1 MTEPARRSISARLV
15 QLAWPVIGLNVLNVL
30 ALAVDTA
37 MIGRTANAEAALT
50 GLGFATQLVFLL
62 MVLMMG
68 LTVGTVAVSARAHGA
83 GDGDRVRHVLTQST
97 QLTVLLGVGVAV
109 VGNLLAP
116 ALIGLLGGSGDA
128 LQAGLAYLRPML
140 LGSTFYY
147 LTILYGASLRSVGNT
162 RLAFGVALLA
172 NLVNFGL
179 NYTFILGNFGAPALG
194 IQGAA
199 LGTVCSQLFSAGLL
213 FTLIRR
219 GAVAGIDVRLRPTRI
234 DAPLAR
240 TLIRIGAPAAA
251 DMVILNASFLSIV
264 GMLGRIDPVA
274 VAAHGIGLR
283 VQALA
288 FVPGMSISQATGA
301 MVGNAL
307 GAGRL
312 DEARAVVRSSLVLCT
327 VIMST
332 LAVLIVGF
340 DDALI
345 RLFDV
350 PLDSDLAGYIRTW
363 MRLLGV
369 CMPLA
374 GIYISF
380 VGMFQGSGATRISL
394 GINLW
399 ATLAVQIPASLLLG
413 FPLGLATLGVWAGF
427 PLGFVVKAAL
437 GAVHWRRGAW
447 AATGARA

>member
-1 MTEPARRSISARLV
+1 MTDPDRRSIPARLV

-37 MIGRTANAEAALT
+37 MIGRTPNAEAALT

-68 LTVGTVAVSARAHGA
+68 LTVGTVALSARAHGA
-83 GDGDRVRHVLTQST
+83 GDGGRVRHVLTQST
-97 QLTVLLGVGVAV
+97 QLTVLLGVIVAV

-116 ALIGLLGGSGDA
+116 TLIGLLGGSDA
-128 LQAGLAYLRPML
+128 ALEAGLLYLRPML
-140 LGSTFYY
+140 VGSTFYY

-162 RLAFGVALLA
+162 RLAFLVALAA

-199 LGTVCSQLFSAGLL
+199 FGTVCSQAFSAVLL
-213 FTLIRR
+213 LTLIRR
-219 GAVAGIDVRLRPTRI
+219 GAVPGISVRLRPAPV

-240 TLIRIGAPAAA
+240 TLVRIGAPAAA

-307 GAGRL
+307 GAGNL
-312 DEARAVVRSSLVLCT
+312 KEAKAVVRASLVLCT
-327 VIMST
+327 IIMST

-340 DDALI
+340 EDSLI
-345 RLFDV
+345 LLFDV
-350 PLDSDLAGYIRTW
+350 PLDRPLAGYIRTW
-363 MRLLGV
+363 MRVLGL

-380 VGMFQGSGATRISL
+380 VGMFQGAGATRISL
-394 GINLW
+394 RINLW
-399 ATLAVQIPASLLLG
+399 ATLAVQIPLSFLLG
-413 FPLGLATLGVWAGF
+413 FPLGLSTLGVWAGF

-447 AATGARA
+447 AVEGAKV